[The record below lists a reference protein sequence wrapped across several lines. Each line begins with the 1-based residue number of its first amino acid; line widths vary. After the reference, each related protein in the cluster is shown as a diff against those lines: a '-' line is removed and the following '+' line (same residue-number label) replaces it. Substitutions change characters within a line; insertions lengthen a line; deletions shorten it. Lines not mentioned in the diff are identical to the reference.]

1 MLTQQKRFWKG
12 RKPQVVSSF
21 IFKDKFFLKI
31 KILICKWLF
40 KTWSIFLMHKKHFLQ
55 FFNVEQ
61 NNTSLMKIYL
71 VVWRKKYFLFV
82 LFTGSSSVYL
92 WLKRSIWSSKHLIT
106 DQTHRL
112 REKREKREKKRI
124 FVLSFFQKKT
134 SNGPKR
140 VEGVKGRQ
148 SLQRPMNH
156 FFSLFL
162 SFTLS
167 SLFLSF
173 FLFLFLSFTLSS
185 LFHAFFLFNFS
196 LSFSVS
202 LFQPSSLIFF
212 SFICKV
218 SFLFPFQLIFLCFSF
233 SPLQLQ
239 RHRNMHSLS
248 FFLSFCSPFAL
259 SFCFLCRSVLILF

>member
-40 KTWSIFLMHKKHFLQ
+40 KTWSIVLMHKKTFSSVL
-55 FFNVEQ
+55 NVEQ

-112 REKREKREKKRI
+112 REKREKKEKKRKEFLFSRFFKRKPRTDQRESKEWKGDNLCNDRWTI
-124 FVLSFFQKKT
+124 SSLSFSLLLFLLSFSHSFFFSFSLSLFRLSFTLSFF
-134 SNGPKR
+134 SI
-140 VEGVKGRQ
+140 
-148 SLQRPMNH
+148 SL
-156 FFSLFL
+156 FLSLFL
-162 SFTLS
+162 SFSLPLS
-167 SLFLSF
+167 FFSLLFVRSPFFSLFSLSFSVFLSLPYSYKDTETCILFLSF
-173 FLFLFLSFTLSS
+173 FLFVLLL
-185 LFHAFFLFNFS
+185 L
-196 LSFSVS
+196 
-202 LFQPSSLIFF
+202 
-212 SFICKV
+212 
-218 SFLFPFQLIFLCFSF
+218 
-233 SPLQLQ
+233 
-239 RHRNMHSLS
+239 
-248 FFLSFCSPFAL
+248 SPFVFFAG
-259 SFCFLCRSVLILF
+259 LF